1 MPTVDELRKS
11 YLDYF
16 QERGHL
22 LVPSSSLIPAGDPTL
37 LLTTAGMV
45 QFKPYF
51 LGEAAPPRSRMTS
64 SQKCFRTTDIEEVG
78 DHKHLTFFEMLGNFS
93 VGDYFKQEA
102 IDYAWEFI
110 TEYMKLDPDK
120 LFITVYTDDDEV
132 ADMWQASA
140 KTPDERLYRYG
151 KSDNWWGPPGAEGP
165 CGPCSEIHYDFG
177 EHLGCAPIASP
188 AEIAVWIESGMK
200 PENQPGCHPNCDRCE
215 RFVEMWNLVFMQFFQ
230 DQAGEM
236 TPLPKPNID
245 TGMGLERAAVIVQG
259 VSNVYDTDLYQ
270 PIIGKVGELAG
281 VKYGADHDTDVSL
294 RVVAEHA
301 RGATFLISDG
311 VIPGN
316 EGRGYVL
323 RRLIRRAVR
332 YGRKLGL
339 TEPFIVQ
346 IAEQVIDRMKG
357 AYPELVQ
364 NQEFILK
371 MLGGEEQQ
379 FGETLE
385 RGIGRLKG
393 YLAISSLLTEDERSD
408 LRTSVYHFDSQK
420 LVLPLAQSMDRVSN
434 RIADAREGISG
445 ADRDEFNKWQMAFLW
460 ITNLRNEL
468 SPGGKNSSPGGEL
481 KWVEEGQEEKSETA
495 VNLLKEVLFDRVSG
509 KLAFELYDT
518 YGFPVEET
526 VEIVQEHGLT
536 VDMEGF
542 EREMET
548 QRERAR
554 AGASTKFGG
563 GGEAKIFKYR
573 DLGAGRVSFVGYERL
588 KSQTEVVALLTPNG
602 DAINEAKA
610 GDDVEVVLRET
621 PFYAEGGGQAGDA
634 GTILSL
640 KAHIDIE
647 DTQTPLEGLIVHKG
661 HVGSGVMKVGEEVE
675 AKVDRERRLDI
686 ARNHSSTHLL
696 HEALRRVLGSH
707 VRQAGSSVSPERLR
721 FDFTHI
727 QAMSPDEVLE
737 VERLVNEQVR
747 RNVAS
752 VKNELTYTEA
762 LDAGY
767 LAFFGDKYG
776 ETVRVVDMGINDP
789 DEANITPFSREICGG
804 THLDSP
810 GEVGLFLITSES
822 SIGSGIRR
830 VEAVTG
836 RAAATMAR
844 GNITAL
850 DELAQSLETTPGEI
864 ATRIETLQ
872 AQLDAERRR
881 AESLERQ
888 NALSQAGDMLDQVQ
902 QANGVNVLTAK
913 VTVASTDVLREMG
926 DHLRDKMGSG
936 VVVLGAVVNERPS
949 LVAMVTQ
956 DLVDKGLDAVALVK
970 EVAAVIGG
978 GGGGRPTLAQ
988 AGGSKPEKMDEA
1000 LALVPGLVSKASST

>member
-51 LGEAAPPRSRMTS
+51 LGEAAAPRSRMTS
-64 SQKCFRTTDIEEVG
+64 AQKCFRTTDIDVVG

-110 TEYMKLDPDK
+110 TQHMKLAPEK
-120 LFITVYTDDDEV
+120 LFVTVYTDDDE
-132 ADMWQASA
+132 AAGMWQTAASI
-140 KTPDERLYRYG
+140 PDERLYRYG

-177 EHLGCAPIASP
+177 ENLGCAPISSP
-188 AEIAVWIESGMK
+188 AEIAAWIEAGMK
-200 PENQPGCHPNCDRCE
+200 PEEQPGCHPNCDRCE

-230 DQAGEM
+230 NQAGEM

-281 VKYGADHDTDVSL
+281 VKYGANHDTDISL

-346 IAEQVIDRMKG
+346 VAETVIDRMKG

-364 NQEFILK
+364 NQAFILK
-371 MLGGEEQQ
+371 MLAGEEQQ
-379 FGETLE
+379 FGRVLE
-385 RGIGRLKG
+385 QGLGIIEEALSDSNGSSNDG
-393 YLAISSLLTEDERSD
+393 VLAGT
-408 LRTSVYHFDSQK
+408 
-420 LVLPLAQSMDRVSN
+420 
-434 RIADAREGISG
+434 
-445 ADRDEFNKWQMAFLW
+445 
-460 ITNLRNEL
+460 
-468 SPGGKNSSPGGEL
+468 
-481 KWVEEGQEEKSETA
+481 
-495 VNLLKEVLFDRVSG
+495 
-509 KLAFELYDT
+509 LAFTLYDT

-526 VEIVQEHGLT
+526 AEIACEHGLS

-542 EREMET
+542 EREMT
-548 QRERAR
+548 AQRERAR
-554 AGASTKFGG
+554 AGAGAKFGG

-573 DLGAGRVSFVGYERL
+573 DLGVGPVKFVGYEHL
-588 KSQTEVVALLTPNG
+588 STQTEVIALLTLDG
-602 DAINEAKA
+602 DAITEAQA
-610 GDDVEVVLRET
+610 GQDVEVVLRET

-634 GTILSL
+634 GVILSL
-640 KAHIDIE
+640 KGHIDIE
-647 DTQTPLEGLIVHKG
+647 DTQTPLEGLIVQRG
-661 HVGSGVMKVGEEVE
+661 RVRSGVMTVGDAVE
-675 AKVDRERRLDI
+675 ARVDRERRLDI

-707 VRQAGSSVSPERLR
+707 VRQAGSSVAPERLR
-721 FDFTHI
+721 FDFTHT
-727 QAMSPDEVLE
+727 QAMAPDEVHE

-776 ETVRVVDMGINDP
+776 ETVRVVEMGLDDP
-789 DEANITPFSREICGG
+789 DAANPAPFSKEVCGG

-810 GEVGLFLITSES
+810 GEVGLFLITAES

-850 DELAQSLETTPGEI
+850 DGLAQSLETTPAEI
-864 ATRIETLQ
+864 ASRIEALKG
-872 AQLDAERRR
+872 QLDAERRR

-888 NALSQAGDMLDQVQ
+888 NALSQAGAMLE
-902 QANGVNVLTAK
+902 QAQEVNGVNVLATK
-913 VTVASTDVLREMG
+913 VSAASADMLREMA

-936 VVVLGAVVNERPS
+936 VVVLGAVTGDRPS
-949 LVAMVTQ
+949 LVAMVTS

-978 GGGGRPTLAQ
+978 GGGGRPMLAQ
-988 AGGSKPEKMDEA
+988 AGGSKPDKLDEA
-1000 LALVPGLVSKASST
+1000 LALVPSLVSKAISK

>member
-1 MPTVDELRKS
+1 
-11 YLDYF
+11 
-16 QERGHL
+16 
-22 LVPSSSLIPAGDPTL
+22 
-37 LLTTAGMV
+37 MV

-64 SQKCFRTTDIEEVG
+64 AQKCFRTTDIDVVG

-110 TEYMKLDPDK
+110 TQHMKLAPEK
-120 LFITVYTDDDEV
+120 LFVTVYTDDDE
-132 ADMWQASA
+132 AAGMWQTAASI
-140 KTPDERLYRYG
+140 PDERLYRYG

-177 EHLGCAPIASP
+177 ENLGCAPISSP
-188 AEIAVWIESGMK
+188 AEIAAWIEAGMK
-200 PENQPGCHPNCDRCE
+200 PEEQPGCHPNCDRCE

-230 DQAGEM
+230 NQAGEM

-281 VKYGADHDTDVSL
+281 VKYGANHDTDISL

-346 IAEQVIDRMKG
+346 VAETVIDRMKG

-364 NQEFILK
+364 NQAFILK
-371 MLGGEEQQ
+371 MLAGEEQQ
-379 FGETLE
+379 FGRVLE
-385 RGIGRLKG
+385 QGLGIIEEALSDSNGSSNDG
-393 YLAISSLLTEDERSD
+393 VLAGT
-408 LRTSVYHFDSQK
+408 
-420 LVLPLAQSMDRVSN
+420 
-434 RIADAREGISG
+434 
-445 ADRDEFNKWQMAFLW
+445 
-460 ITNLRNEL
+460 
-468 SPGGKNSSPGGEL
+468 
-481 KWVEEGQEEKSETA
+481 
-495 VNLLKEVLFDRVSG
+495 
-509 KLAFELYDT
+509 LAFTLYDT

-526 VEIVQEHGLT
+526 AEIACEHGLS

-542 EREMET
+542 EREMT
-548 QRERAR
+548 AQRERAR
-554 AGASTKFGG
+554 AGAGAKFGG

-573 DLGAGRVSFVGYERL
+573 DLGVGPVKFVGYEHL
-588 KSQTEVVALLTPNG
+588 STQTEVIALLTLDG
-602 DAINEAKA
+602 DAITEAQA
-610 GDDVEVVLRET
+610 GQDVEVVLRET

-634 GTILSL
+634 GVILSL
-640 KAHIDIE
+640 KGHIDIE
-647 DTQTPLEGLIVHKG
+647 DTQTPLEGLIVHRG
-661 HVGSGVMKVGEEVE
+661 RVRSGVMTVGDAVE
-675 AKVDRERRLDI
+675 ARVDRERRLDI

-707 VRQAGSSVSPERLR
+707 VRQAGSSVAPERLR
-721 FDFTHI
+721 FDFTHT
-727 QAMSPDEVLE
+727 QAMAPDEVHE

-776 ETVRVVDMGINDP
+776 ETVRVVEMGLDDP
-789 DEANITPFSREICGG
+789 DAANPAPFSKEVCGG

-810 GEVGLFLITSES
+810 GEVGLFLITAES

-850 DELAQSLETTPGEI
+850 DGLAQSLETTPAEI
-864 ATRIETLQ
+864 ASRIEALKG
-872 AQLDAERRR
+872 QLDAERRR

-888 NALSQAGDMLDQVQ
+888 NALSQAGAMLE
-902 QANGVNVLTAK
+902 QAQEVNGVNVLATK
-913 VTVASTDVLREMG
+913 VSAASADMLREMA

-936 VVVLGAVVNERPS
+936 VVVLGAVTGDRPS
-949 LVAMVTQ
+949 LVAMVTS

-988 AGGSKPEKMDEA
+988 AGGSKPDKLDEA
-1000 LALVPGLVSKASST
+1000 LALVPSLVSKAISK

>member
-51 LGEAAPPRSRMTS
+51 LGEAAAPRSRMTS
-64 SQKCFRTTDIEEVG
+64 AQKCFRTTDIDVVG

-110 TEYMKLDPDK
+110 TQHMKLAPEK
-120 LFITVYTDDDEV
+120 LFVTVYTDDDE
-132 ADMWQASA
+132 AAGMWQTAASI
-140 KTPDERLYRYG
+140 PDERLYRYG

-177 EHLGCAPIASP
+177 ENLGCAPISSP
-188 AEIAVWIESGMK
+188 AEIAAWIEAGMK
-200 PENQPGCHPNCDRCE
+200 PEEQPGCHPNCDRCE

-230 DQAGEM
+230 NQAGEM

-281 VKYGADHDTDVSL
+281 VKYGANHDTDISL

-346 IAEQVIDRMKG
+346 VAETVIDRMKG

-364 NQEFILK
+364 NQAFILK
-371 MLGGEEQQ
+371 MLAGEEQQ
-379 FGETLE
+379 FGRVLE
-385 RGIGRLKG
+385 QGLGIIEEALSDSNGSSNDG
-393 YLAISSLLTEDERSD
+393 VLAGT
-408 LRTSVYHFDSQK
+408 
-420 LVLPLAQSMDRVSN
+420 
-434 RIADAREGISG
+434 
-445 ADRDEFNKWQMAFLW
+445 
-460 ITNLRNEL
+460 
-468 SPGGKNSSPGGEL
+468 
-481 KWVEEGQEEKSETA
+481 
-495 VNLLKEVLFDRVSG
+495 
-509 KLAFELYDT
+509 LAFTLYDT

-526 VEIVQEHGLT
+526 IEIAREHGLS

-542 EREMET
+542 EREMT
-548 QRERAR
+548 AQRERAR
-554 AGASTKFGG
+554 AGAGAKFGG

-573 DLGAGRVSFVGYERL
+573 DLGVGPVKFVGYEHL
-588 KSQTEVVALLTPNG
+588 STQTEVIALLNLDG
-602 DAINEAKA
+602 DAITEAQA
-610 GDDVEVVLRET
+610 GQDVEVVLRET

-634 GTILSL
+634 GVILSL
-640 KAHIDIE
+640 KGHIDIE
-647 DTQTPLEGLIVHKG
+647 DTQTPLEGLIVQRG
-661 HVGSGVMKVGEEVE
+661 RVRSGVMTVGDAVE
-675 AKVDRERRLDI
+675 ARVDRERRLDI

-696 HEALRRVLGSH
+696 HEALRRVLGTH
-707 VRQAGSSVSPERLR
+707 VRQAGSSVAPERLR
-721 FDFTHI
+721 FDFTHT
-727 QAMSPDEVLE
+727 QAMAPDEVHE

-776 ETVRVVDMGINDP
+776 ETVRVVEMGLDDP
-789 DEANITPFSREICGG
+789 DAANPAPFSKEVCGG

-810 GEVGLFLITSES
+810 GEVGLFLITAES

-844 GNITAL
+844 SNITAL
-850 DELAQSLETTPGEI
+850 DGLAQSLETTPAEI
-864 ATRIETLQ
+864 ASRIEALKS
-872 AQLDAERRR
+872 QLDAERRR

-888 NALSQAGDMLDQVQ
+888 NALSQAGAMLE
-902 QANGVNVLTAK
+902 QAQEVNGVNVLATK
-913 VTVASTDVLREMG
+913 VTAASADMLREMA

-936 VVVLGAVVNERPS
+936 VVVLGAVTGDRPS
-949 LVAMVTQ
+949 LVAMVTA

-988 AGGSKPEKMDEA
+988 AGGSKPDKLDEA
-1000 LALVPGLVSKASST
+1000 LALVPSLVSKATSK

>member
-51 LGEAAPPRSRMTS
+51 LGEAAAPRSRMTS
-64 SQKCFRTTDIEEVG
+64 AQKCFRTTDIDVVG

-110 TEYMKLDPDK
+110 TQHMKLAPEK
-120 LFITVYTDDDEV
+120 LFVTVYTDDDE
-132 ADMWQASA
+132 AAGMWQTAASI
-140 KTPDERLYRYG
+140 PDERLYRYG

-177 EHLGCAPIASP
+177 ENLGCAPISSP
-188 AEIAVWIESGMK
+188 AEIAAWIEAGMK
-200 PENQPGCHPNCDRCE
+200 PEEQPGCHPNCDRCE

-230 DQAGEM
+230 NQAGEM

-281 VKYGADHDTDVSL
+281 VKYGANHDTDISL

-346 IAEQVIDRMKG
+346 VAETVIDRMKG

-364 NQEFILK
+364 NQAFILK
-371 MLGGEEQQ
+371 MLAGEEQQ
-379 FGETLE
+379 FGRVLE
-385 RGIGRLKG
+385 QGLGIIEEALSDSNGSSNDG
-393 YLAISSLLTEDERSD
+393 VLAGT
-408 LRTSVYHFDSQK
+408 
-420 LVLPLAQSMDRVSN
+420 
-434 RIADAREGISG
+434 
-445 ADRDEFNKWQMAFLW
+445 
-460 ITNLRNEL
+460 
-468 SPGGKNSSPGGEL
+468 
-481 KWVEEGQEEKSETA
+481 
-495 VNLLKEVLFDRVSG
+495 
-509 KLAFELYDT
+509 LAFTLYDT

-526 VEIVQEHGLT
+526 AEIACEHGLS

-542 EREMET
+542 EREMT
-548 QRERAR
+548 AQRERAR
-554 AGASTKFGG
+554 AGAGAKFGG

-573 DLGAGRVSFVGYERL
+573 DLGVGPVKFVGYEHL
-588 KSQTEVVALLTPNG
+588 STQTEVIALLTLDG
-602 DAINEAKA
+602 DAITEAQA
-610 GDDVEVVLRET
+610 GQDVEVVLRET

-634 GTILSL
+634 GVILSL
-640 KAHIDIE
+640 KGHIDIE
-647 DTQTPLEGLIVHKG
+647 DTQTPLEGLIVQRG
-661 HVGSGVMKVGEEVE
+661 RVRSGVMTVGDAVE
-675 AKVDRERRLDI
+675 ARVDRERRLDI

-707 VRQAGSSVSPERLR
+707 VRQAGSSVAPERLR
-721 FDFTHI
+721 FDFTHT
-727 QAMSPDEVLE
+727 QAMAPDEVHE

-776 ETVRVVDMGINDP
+776 ETVRVVEMGLDDP
-789 DEANITPFSREICGG
+789 DAANPAPFSKEVCGG

-810 GEVGLFLITSES
+810 GEVGLFLITAES

-850 DELAQSLETTPGEI
+850 DGLAQSLETTPAEI
-864 ATRIETLQ
+864 ASRIEALKG
-872 AQLDAERRR
+872 QLDAERRR

-888 NALSQAGDMLDQVQ
+888 NALSQAGAMLE
-902 QANGVNVLTAK
+902 QAQEVNGVNVLATK
-913 VTVASTDVLREMG
+913 VSAASADMLREMA

-936 VVVLGAVVNERPS
+936 VVVLGAVTGDRPS
-949 LVAMVTQ
+949 LVAMVTS

-978 GGGGRPTLAQ
+978 GGGGRPMLAQ
-988 AGGSKPEKMDEA
+988 AGGSKPDKLDEA
-1000 LALVPGLVSKASST
+1000 LALVPRLVSKAISK